1 MSGEVTNLWL
11 ESCLAPL
18 ASYLAREDVTDIYI
32 NRPGELWLEALGGA
46 AERYDAPHLTTALL
60 NRLARQ
66 VAAVTAQGINREHP
80 ILSASLP
87 SGERVQIVIPPATR
101 GDIAIAIRKHAVTA
115 MRLDDYASRG
125 AFADT
130 LLTEETYVKA
140 QEVRSEAFRLKSA
153 SPEDTLTMLRQA
165 VRQRRNILISG
176 GTATGKTTFLNALL
190 AEVPL
195 QERLIL
201 IEDTPELQ
209 APHRN
214 CVGLLASR
222 SSLGEAQ
229 VTAEDLLIATLRMR
243 PDRIMLGEIRGS
255 EAATFLR
262 AVNTGHPGSISTIHA
277 DSPSRAIDQLA
288 LLVLQTGIRMGWED
302 VVTYVRRSLDFI
314 VQLRRGPEG
323 RTVTEILSI

>member
-1 MSGEVTNLWL
+1 VTGGQVTNLWL

-18 ASYLAREDVTDIYI
+18 APYLAREDVTDIYI

-46 AERYDAPHLTTALL
+46 AERHGAPHLTRPLL
-60 NRLARQ
+60 YRLARQ
-66 VAAVTAQGINREHP
+66 VAAVSAQGINRANP

-87 SGERVQIVIPPATR
+87 DGERIQIVMPPATR
-101 GDIAIAIRKHAVTA
+101 GEIAMAIRKHAVSA
-115 MRLDDYASRG
+115 IRLEDYAADGS
-125 AFADT
+125 FART
-130 LLTEETYVKA
+130 
-140 QEVRSEAFRLKSA
+140 
-153 SPEDTLTMLRQA
+153 TLTSAAHAERREPFSSPTSKLAEAPLILLRGA

-195 QERLIL
+195 HERLIL

-209 APHRN
+209 APHPN

-222 SSLGEAQ
+222 SPLGEAQ
-229 VTAEDLLIATLRMR
+229 ISAEDLLVATLRLR

-277 DSPSRAIDQLA
+277 DSPSRAMDQLA
-288 LLVLQTGIRMGWED
+288 LLVLQTGIRMNWED
-302 VVTYVRRSLDFI
+302 VITYVRKSLDFI
-314 VQLRRGPEG
+314 VQLKRDAGG
-323 RTVTEILSI
+323 RSIVEIMSL